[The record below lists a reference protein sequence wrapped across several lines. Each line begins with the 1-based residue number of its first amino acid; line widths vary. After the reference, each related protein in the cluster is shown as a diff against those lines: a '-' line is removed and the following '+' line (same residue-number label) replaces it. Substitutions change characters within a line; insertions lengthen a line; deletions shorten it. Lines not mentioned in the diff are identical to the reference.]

1 MGLRDSQLVEHTLHL
16 LVDAEGCALLLIPI
30 GLAGPV
36 TLRQGGV
43 LLDGSLA
50 LPLPPPHGWDLNG
63 RQVQRLQR
71 RGRVREEK
79 GRRAVGRAGGEA
91 GTSRRGGRAERED
104 TVTMMTGTEHRSY
117 RGTGSRSD
125 TDGGGCRLRGKNRKK
140 HRRHSC
146 EVRGAVAC
154 CDHMKMCTTANE
166 DFFFSKEGLSNE
178 MTEQKRKLQVA
189 RRARCS
195 QRRA

>member
-1 MGLRDSQLVEHTLHL
+1 MSRRVGPTSWRRDWWEVGAPASGGLLGMGLRDSQLVEHTLHL

-71 RGRVREEK
+71 RGRVHEEK
-79 GRRAVGRAGGEA
+79 GRRAVGREGGEA
-91 GTSRRGGRAERED
+91 GTSRRVERAERED
-104 TVTMMTGTEHRSY
+104 TVTMTGTEYWSY
-117 RGTGSRSD
+117 QGTGRQ
-125 TDGGGCRLRGKNRKK
+125 TQMGRGCRLRGKTGRNTENKAL
-140 HRRHSC
+140 
-146 EVRGAVAC
+146 RGGEQWPAA
-154 CDHMKMCTTANE
+154 TT
-166 DFFFSKEGLSNE
+166 
-178 MTEQKRKLQVA
+178 T
-189 RRARCS
+189 
-195 QRRA
+195 

>member
-43 LLDGSLA
+43 LDGSLA

-71 RGRVREEK
+71 RGRVHEEK
-79 GRRAVGRAGGEA
+79 GRVGRAG
-91 GTSRRGGRAERED
+91 RRSGNQQKGGVDRERRYSYND
-104 TVTMMTGTEHRSY
+104 RNRNTRVTKGQADRHR
-117 RGTGSRSD
+117 RDRTADPEERK
-125 TDGGGCRLRGKNRKK
+125 RNRKQSSEIGEK
-140 HRRHSC
+140 RL
-146 EVRGAVAC
+146 VAPLRC
-154 CDHMKMCTTANE
+154 IQRLTRI
-166 DFFFSKEGLSNE
+166 FFFFLKKENFFP
-178 MTEQKRKLQVA
+178 MK
-189 RRARCS
+189 
-195 QRRA
+195 